1 MYLYLVMEKI
11 DDNSSRLPLHLLKA
25 LEGVTQFPLI
35 QALAGRRSRRFCVG
49 AEIPEGPLAFKSN
62 QKPIPLTELEQML
75 VLTSMAGSTGWHYT
89 ISYNETTRSQLPSYS
104 AGAAGR
110 TFPSAAGFHTSDL
123 FFTDDNGTYF
133 FSTRDFHPPSED
145 YRGKREQLEDH
156 LAEHR
161 KRIRKLSDKR
171 LHIPKETPYMDPHN
185 TWIANHEGSTLVLPV
200 ADMAQHTLDG
210 IWYYAL
216 DGKVIYDD
224 IAKKPIPGVEKFPNV
239 IANQNNV
246 VPLSFLEMMSMAE
259 CSAEISM
266 SCYAGALILQAMGLG
281 GWAFD
286 GMDWMVILGAG
297 GDPKLPGLGFRYDTS
312 EQWALPNI
320 TGLPGVFEAYCPP
333 HYRNMHEAVEALAK
347 RKYGPGGVYNEGTP
361 GAWKESASIR
371 KSAHHASQDF
381 QECVALQAQYI
392 YDTYGKFPATIPS
405 IFAFMYLQAHHLDLS
420 FYDHYFKPGAYLSTH
435 AEHMKNWH

>member
-1 MYLYLVMEKI
+1 MEKI
-11 DDNSSRLPLHLLKA
+11 EESSSSQPIVHALKA
-25 LEGVTQFPLI
+25 LESMSQFPLI

-62 QKPIPLTELEQML
+62 QKPIPLTEMEQMV

-89 ISYNETTRSQLPSYS
+89 ISYNETVRSKLPSYS
-104 AGAAGR
+104 AGPAGR

-123 FFTDDNGTYF
+123 FFTDDNGTYY
-133 FSTRDFHPPSED
+133 FSTRDLHPPSEN
-145 YRGKREQLEDH
+145 YLGKREQLENH

-171 LHIPKETPYMDPHN
+171 LYIPKKTPYMDPHN
-185 TWIANHEGSTLVLPV
+185 TWIANHEGSTLILPV
-200 ADMAQHTLDG
+200 VDLAQHMLDG

-216 DGKVIYDD
+216 DGRVIYDD
-224 IAKKPIPGVEKFPNV
+224 ISKKPIPEIDKFPNV
-239 IANQNNV
+239 IANPNDV
-246 VPLSFLEMMSMAE
+246 IPLSFLEMMAIAE

-266 SCYAGALILQAMGLG
+266 SCYAGALMLQAMGLG

-286 GMDWMVILGAG
+286 GLDWMAILGAS
-297 GDPKLPGLGFRYDTS
+297 GDPKIPGFGFRYDTNERWS
-312 EQWALPNI
+312 LPNI
-320 TGLPGVFEAYCPP
+320 TGLPDVFEAYCPP
-333 HYRNMHEAVEALAK
+333 HYPNMSEAVEALAK
-347 RKYGPGGVYNEGTP
+347 RKYGEGGVYNEGTP
-361 GAWKESASIR
+361 GAWKDSAR
-371 KSAHHASQDF
+371 VRGSAHRASQEF
-381 QECVALQAQYI
+381 KECVALQAQYI
-392 YDTYGKFPATIPS
+392 YDTYRKFPATVPS

>member
-1 MYLYLVMEKI
+1 MEKI
-11 DDNSSRLPLHLLKA
+11 EEGSSSQPFAHALKA
-25 LEGVTQFPLI
+25 LESMTQFPLI

-62 QKPIPLTELEQML
+62 QKPFPLTEIEQMI

-89 ISYNETTRSQLPSYS
+89 ISYNETVRSKLPSYS

-110 TFPSAAGFHTSDL
+110 TFPSAAGFHTSEL
-123 FFTDDNGTYF
+123 FFTDDNGTYY
-133 FSTRDFHPPSED
+133 FSTRDFHPPLEE
-145 YRGKREQLEDH
+145 YRGKREQLQNH

-171 LHIPKETPYMDPHN
+171 LYIPKKSPYMDPHN
-185 TWIANHEGSTLVLPV
+185 TWIANHEGSTLILPV
-200 ADMAQHTLDG
+200 VDLAQHFLDA

-216 DGKVIYDD
+216 DGKVVYDD
-224 IAKKPIPGVEKFPNV
+224 IAKKPIPGLEKFPNV
-239 IANQNNV
+239 IANPNDV
-246 VPLSFLEMMSMAE
+246 VPLSFLELMVVAE

-266 SCYAGALILQAMGLG
+266 SCYAGALMLQAMGLG

-286 GMDWMVILGAG
+286 GMDWMVILGAS
-297 GDPKLPGLGFRYDTS
+297 GDPQIPGFGFHFDTN
-312 EQWALPNI
+312 ERWTLPNI

-333 HYRNMHEAVEALAK
+333 HYRNMREAVEALAK

-361 GAWKESASIR
+361 GAWKDSAIVR
-371 KSAHHASQDF
+371 GSAHRASEDF
-381 QECVALQAQYI
+381 KECVALQAQYI
-392 YDTYGKFPATIPS
+392 YDTYGKFPATLPS